1 VRTERSADR
10 NERQCLDKRAYASQT
25 DAKMTAS
32 RIRVKRGVPLRA
44 YRCPN
49 CHWWH
54 LTKAGA

>member
-1 VRTERSADR
+1 VKTSGH